1 MMLPGQVKDMILNFI
16 IENYPKERVS
26 SSTLHKELIPDV
38 PFDQIRFLLQEIK
51 NNSHSV
57 ADIIINERET
67 YISSTGM
74 TGAFLISGGFTE
86 IESDESSKKNRIK
99 EKETIDLEKSK
110 IDLELSKRMLKEYP
124 RTKWFARI
132 GFFIGV
138 ALAILQIIKWLTQ
151 S

>member
-86 IESDESSKKNRIK
+86 IESDESSKKIELKKRKRLIWKNLKLILNYQN
-99 EKETIDLEKSK
+99 ECSK
-110 IDLELSKRMLKEYP
+110 N
-124 RTKWFARI
+124 
-132 GFFIGV
+132 
-138 ALAILQIIKWLTQ
+138 ILGLNGLHE
-151 S
+151 